1 MSEGLRSQLEGPA
14 AGGWKTGGAVAKV
27 TLKQIA
33 HDVGLS
39 VTSVSLVLNNRPCKV
54 SEANKQRIR
63 EVARRRGYIPNQ
75 IARSLVTQHTST
87 IGLII
92 PNIESRFF
100 ASLAKHLEMRC
111 RERGYALFITNSDEL
126 PENDAKLVRLL
137 VNRGVDGLLIVVS
150 DELGADPR
158 LLADLS
164 QLPTPF
170 VMVDRFVEGLFCDRV
185 RFNNELGGYLATRH
199 LLEHGHERIACIVNT
214 GSITGRERRDG
225 YARALGE
232 SGIAMRPD
240 YVFSSKY
247 YIPSAYEVAQ
257 RLVETDATAVFAGS
271 DNIALGLLKCLY
283 EHDLRVPRDYSV
295 VSYDNS
301 AADLLFEP
309 ALTSIE
315 QNVGELSDAALD
327 LLFRR
332 IDEASSGELGGP
344 DEVVLDPRLVVK
356 DSVRQL

>member
-1 MSEGLRSQLEGPA
+1 MQ
-14 AGGWKTGGAVAKV
+14 GASVAKV

-63 EVARRRGYIPNQ
+63 EVARRRGYVPNQ

-100 ASLAKHLEMRC
+100 ASLAKELEIRC
-111 RERGYALFITNSDEL
+111 RNRGYALFITNSDEM

-137 VNRGVDGLLIVVS
+137 VSRGVDGLLVVVS
-150 DELGADPR
+150 DELGADPH

-170 VMVDRFVEGLFCDRV
+170 VMVDRFIRGLFCDRV

-199 LLEHGHERIACIVNT
+199 LLEHGHRRIACLVNT
-214 GSITGRERRDG
+214 DSNTGRERLDG

-232 SGIAMRPD
+232 AGLTVRPD

-247 YIPSAYEVAQ
+247 YIPSAFAAAQ
-257 RLVETDATAVFAGS
+257 RLIETDATAVFAGS

-283 EHDLRVPRDYSV
+283 ERDLRVPRDYSV

-315 QNVGELSDAALD
+315 QNVGELSDAALE

-332 IDEASSGELGGP
+332 IGETETGELGGS
-344 DEVVLDPRLVVK
+344 DEVVLAPRLVVK
-356 DSVRQL
+356 DSVRALGE